1 MLKLFKAGFW
11 LVVWLDVF
19 IIHQL
24 DYFFSESHSNS
35 NHQCYHFAIL
45 KMYYDF
51 FVIVCVAL
59 TCSRKLNIIMTWT
72 IIIFII
78 KLTRQRKRKCCDKLQ
93 RSVRRGEEGILGL
106 RGSALRTWHGDGAVC
121 LLHVEFWW
129 SSVVYCFQT
138 DGLQFDLYNA

>member
-11 LVVWLDVF
+11 LVVWWDVF

-24 DYFFSESHSNS
+24 DFF
-35 NHQCYHFAIL
+35 FL
-45 KMYYDF
+45 KVIPTVIINVITLLFLKSIMIF
-51 FVIVCVAL
+51 FIVCVAL

-72 IIIFII
+72 IIICII
-78 KLTRQRKRKCCDKLQ
+78 KLTRQRRRKCCDKLQ

-138 DGLQFDLYNA
+138 DGLQFDLYNV